1 MKIFITGEPKI
12 GKTTLIKEI
21 SDILMKRGVKIS
33 GFITSDLISEGKRVG
48 FNIVDI
54 VTKEE
59 RIFASK
65 NIETK
70 YKFGS
75 YYLNI
80 DNLDEIFNKIVKRDY
95 EILIID
101 EIGKMEFCSKN
112 FREKINCLMKS
123 DTNILSTLHR
133 DFVENFKIYGKI
145 FTLTSNNRKI
155 IKNEI
160 FKINNQRRENM
171 NEQNKKRE
179 IKWEID
185 IPLLNNKILIRQM
198 IMVFFITYIIISVL
212 MSTIFLVQG
221 ETESIPMLLLMFF
234 LVCLG
239 LFVLSILVM
248 LLIFGNRMTLRF
260 TVNDKGVLYEMV
272 DKRGKKLT
280 NLAIFSGV
288 LSKKATT
295 TGSGLIAKSREA
307 VFINYKN
314 IIKLVPKDKENVIL
328 LKNEWRTLLAIY
340 CKEEN
345 YNEVK
350 EFLNEIFKEKMVN
363 VIERKIKNPLPKY
376 ILLSLLTIIMS
387 IPIFNLPYPF
397 EINLFVPILILFFTL
412 GSIWLIRLLFF
423 VTIGGSIYTIIFIIV
438 KLFEKTESFIFDRT
452 YFWYELISGEDIFA
466 LILLSISLLY
476 FISFSIYSLKGN
488 FSSML
493 ERDSIY

>member
-1 MKIFITGEPKI
+1 
-12 GKTTLIKEI
+12 
-21 SDILMKRGVKIS
+21 
-33 GFITSDLISEGKRVG
+33 
-48 FNIVDI
+48 
-54 VTKEE
+54 
-59 RIFASK
+59 
-65 NIETK
+65 
-70 YKFGS
+70 
-75 YYLNI
+75 
-80 DNLDEIFNKIVKRDY
+80 
-95 EILIID
+95 
-101 EIGKMEFCSKN
+101 
-112 FREKINCLMKS
+112 
-123 DTNILSTLHR
+123 
-133 DFVENFKIYGKI
+133 
-145 FTLTSNNRKI
+145 
-155 IKNEI
+155 
-160 FKINNQRRENM
+160 M
-171 NEQNKKRE
+171 NEQNEKRE

-185 IPLLNNKILIRQM
+185 IPLLNNKILVRQM

-212 MSTIFLVQG
+212 ISTIFLVQG
-221 ETESIPMLLLMFF
+221 EAESIPMLLLMFF

-260 TVNDKGVLYEMV
+260 TVNDKGVFYEMV

-314 IIKLVPKDKENVIL
+314 VIKLDPKDKENVIL

-363 VIERKIKNPLPKY
+363 VNERKIKNPLPKY

-412 GSIWLIRLLFF
+412 GSIWLTRLLFF

-438 KLFEKTESFIFDRT
+438 KLFEKTESFIFDKT
-452 YFWYELISGEDIFA
+452 YFWYELISSEDIFA

-476 FISFSIYSLKGN
+476 FIGFSIYSLKGN

>member
-1 MKIFITGEPKI
+1 
-12 GKTTLIKEI
+12 
-21 SDILMKRGVKIS
+21 
-33 GFITSDLISEGKRVG
+33 
-48 FNIVDI
+48 
-54 VTKEE
+54 
-59 RIFASK
+59 
-65 NIETK
+65 
-70 YKFGS
+70 
-75 YYLNI
+75 
-80 DNLDEIFNKIVKRDY
+80 
-95 EILIID
+95 
-101 EIGKMEFCSKN
+101 
-112 FREKINCLMKS
+112 
-123 DTNILSTLHR
+123 
-133 DFVENFKIYGKI
+133 
-145 FTLTSNNRKI
+145 
-155 IKNEI
+155 
-160 FKINNQRRENM
+160 M
-171 NEQNKKRE
+171 NEQNEKRE

-221 ETESIPMLLLMFF
+221 EAESIPMLLLMFF

-260 TVNDKGVLYEMV
+260 TVNDKGVFYEMV

-314 IIKLVPKDKENVIL
+314 VIKLDPKDKENVIL

-363 VIERKIKNPLPKY
+363 VNERKIKNPLPKY

-412 GSIWLIRLLFF
+412 GSIWLTRLLFF

-438 KLFEKTESFIFDRT
+438 KLFEKTESFIFDKT
-452 YFWYELISGEDIFA
+452 YFWYELISSEDIFA

-476 FISFSIYSLKGN
+476 FIGFSIYSLKGN